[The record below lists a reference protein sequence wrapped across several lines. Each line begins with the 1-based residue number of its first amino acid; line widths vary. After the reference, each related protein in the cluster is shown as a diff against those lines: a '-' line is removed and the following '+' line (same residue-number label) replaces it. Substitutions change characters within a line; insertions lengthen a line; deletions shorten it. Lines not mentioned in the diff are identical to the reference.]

1 MRLPVNI
8 FLWTFGATLLPV
20 LALVWGVTAFSEHRF
35 QAEVNREIGDN
46 IQALTGEINNR
57 LRYERE
63 VLRGIAHAQPIQ
75 TMLNVLTA
83 SAQGIR
89 HPDLTSDR
97 IRANSF
103 LAGLQR
109 TVPGLGS
116 IRLLDAAG
124 NTVVKTT
131 LGRAASP
138 MFPSLS
144 QVNYVEEELENPAF
158 LQQLKNLPMDE
169 VSFLMLPASLW
180 DAAPNQYPSM
190 LYGVYPLRNFGSDRA
205 GYVVL
210 NTYGEYLDQI
220 LTLSPKPRGS
230 HVMVIEHDP
239 GNPQRDGL
247 ILYNDQT
254 NREFTTPMEAHPLSQ
269 PTYAQSLDK
278 GAFWQ
283 SAVAQ
288 SDGLYLSHSGK
299 TRMYFQEYHPYP
311 NSLVSWFICL
321 RVPAN
326 VTSAPYEDIHQ
337 SLWGFTVLAL
347 GMSLLLAGL
356 GARYFSRPIV
366 RLGRSLKQFAD
377 GNREHSIPVDS
388 RTTEVRQ
395 LQQSFYYLTQHLT
408 DEAQK
413 REAAERQM
421 LQQAKLASIGEMAAG
436 IGHEINNPLNNI
448 LTLTRL
454 IERQTQPEQTDLRT
468 DIEDLRTEALRVGHI
483 VRGVMNFARQL
494 PPEHQPTDTTPWL
507 TELIDRLQPEA
518 IEADVFLALILNDTP
533 CTASFDPNQIGQV
546 VINLVRNA
554 IHATPAQ
561 GTITIQAECQPEH
574 FYVLIEDEG
583 LGIDANV
590 RDKIFDPFFTTKPV
604 DKGTGL
610 GLSISLGIVQYHGGK
625 LSVENRPDRSGVR
638 ATLQLPRE
646 KSTPRVGDSHQTS

>member
-20 LALVWGVTAFSEHRF
+20 LALVWGVTAYSEHRF
-35 QAEVNREIGDN
+35 QSEVNREVSDN
-46 IQALTGEINNR
+46 IQSLTGEINNR

-63 VLRGIAHAQPIQ
+63 VLRGIAHSQPIQ
-75 TMLNVLTA
+75 TMLNVLVA

-116 IRLLDAAG
+116 IRILDAAG

-131 LGRAASP
+131 LGRAAPP
-138 MFPSLS
+138 MFQSLS

-158 LQQLKNLPMDE
+158 LQQLKNLPLDE
-169 VSFLMLPASLW
+169 VSFIMLPSSLW

-190 LYGVYPLRNFGSDRA
+190 LYGIYPLSDFGSDRA

-239 GNPQRDGL
+239 GNAQRDGL

-254 NREFTTPMEAHPLSQ
+254 GRAFTTPMEAHPGSA
-269 PTYAQSLDK
+269 PTYAQALDE

-288 SDGLYLSHSGK
+288 SDGMYLSRSGK
-299 TRMYFQEYHPYP
+299 TRIYFQEYHPYP
-311 NSLVSWFICL
+311 NSLVSWFITL
-321 RVPAN
+321 RLPAT
-326 VTSAPYEDIHQ
+326 VTSAPFEDIHR

-347 GMSLLLAGL
+347 GISLLLAGL
-356 GARYFSRPIV
+356 GARFFSRPIV
-366 RLGRSLKQFAD
+366 RLGRTLKQFAD
-377 GNREHSIPVDS
+377 GNRQQSIPVDS

-395 LQQSFYYLTQHLT
+395 LQQSFRYLTEHLT

-454 IERQTQPEQTDLRT
+454 MARQTHPDQAELRA
-468 DIEDLRTEALRVGHI
+468 DIDDLRTEALRVGHI

-494 PPEHQPTDTTPWL
+494 PPEHQPTEIAPWL
-507 TELIDRLQPEA
+507 TELIDRLHPEA
-518 IEADVFLALILNDTP
+518 IEADVFLALKLSDAP

-554 IHATPAQ
+554 IHASPPNS
-561 GTITIQAECQPEH
+561 TITIEATCQAGQ
-574 FYVLIEDEG
+574 FSLSVLDEG
-583 LGIDANV
+583 AGVEATA

-625 LSVENRPDRSGVR
+625 LNVDNRTDRSGVC

-646 KSTPRVGDSHQTS
+646 KSTPRVGD

>member
-20 LALVWGVTAFSEHRF
+20 LALVWGVTALSEHRF
-35 QAEVNREIGDN
+35 QAEVNREISDN
-46 IQALTGEINNR
+46 IQSLTGEINNR

-116 IRLLDAAG
+116 IRILDAAG

-138 MFPSLS
+138 TFASLS
-144 QVNYVEEELENPAF
+144 QVNYVEEELENPVF
-158 LQQLKNLPMDE
+158 LQQLKNIPMDE
-169 VSFLMLPASLW
+169 VSFLMLPPSLW

-190 LYGVYPLRNFGSDRA
+190 FYGVYPLRNFGNDRA

-220 LTLSPKPRGS
+220 LSLSPKPRGS
-230 HVMVIEHDP
+230 HVLVIEHDP
-239 GNPQRDGL
+239 GNAQRDGL
-247 ILYNDQT
+247 ILYDNQS
-254 NREFTTPMEAHPLSQ
+254 NRVFTTPMEANPGSQ
-269 PTYAQSLDK
+269 PSYAQSLDH

-283 SAVAQ
+283 SAIAQ
-288 SDGLYLSHSGK
+288 SDGMYLSHSGK
-299 TRMYFQEYHPYP
+299 TRIYFQEYHPYP
-311 NSLVSWFICL
+311 NSLVSWFISL

-326 VTSAPYEDIHQ
+326 VTSAPYDDIHR
-337 SLWGFTVLAL
+337 SLWGFTLLAL
-347 GMSLLLAGL
+347 GLSLLLAGL

-366 RLGRSLKQFAD
+366 RLGRSLTQYAD
-377 GNREHSIPVDS
+377 GKRTRSIPVDS

-395 LQQSFYYLTQHLT
+395 LQQSFAYLTEHLNE
-408 DEAQK
+408 EAEK
-413 REAAERQM
+413 RQAAERQM

-454 IERQTQPEQTDLRT
+454 IERQTPPEHTELRADIHDLR
-468 DIEDLRTEALRVGHI
+468 LEAQRVGHI

-494 PPEHQPTDTTPWL
+494 PPEHQPTEIAPWL
-507 TELIDRLQPEA
+507 GELIERLQPEA
-518 IEADVFLALILNDTP
+518 IEADVFLVLK
-533 CTASFDPNQIGQV
+533 ASESHCSANFDPNQIGQV

-554 IHATPAQ
+554 IHASPAQ
-561 GTITIQAECQPEH
+561 GSITIATECHADEFLVTVQ
-574 FYVLIEDEG
+574 DEG
-583 LGIDANV
+583 SGIGTHIH
-590 RDKIFDPFFTTKPV
+590 DKIFDPFFTTKPV
-604 DKGTGL
+604 DQGTGL

-625 LSVENRPDRSGVR
+625 LSVENRSDRSGVR
-638 ATLQLPRE
+638 ASLQLPRE
-646 KSTPRVGDSHQTS
+646 KSNPRVGDQPQAN